1 MAVSIS
7 EFPSVGPQ
15 RGTQCGVWG
24 KKTSGGEAGSAD
36 WLPDTR
42 EKMLCNFI
50 LTREQMLETR
60 EELPETRDELPNTR
74 EELPKNRLVGEL

>member
-42 EKMLCNFI
+42 EEMLCNFI
-50 LTREQMLETR
+50 LTKKDTSKEMLEIR
-60 EELPETRDELPNTR
+60 EELPDTR
-74 EELPKNRLVGEL
+74 EKICAF